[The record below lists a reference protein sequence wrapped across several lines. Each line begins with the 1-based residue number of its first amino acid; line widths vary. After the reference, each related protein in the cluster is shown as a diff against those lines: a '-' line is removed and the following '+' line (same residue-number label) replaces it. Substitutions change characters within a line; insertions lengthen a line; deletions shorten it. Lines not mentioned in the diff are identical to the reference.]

1 MVHFKE
7 LFALDGKE
15 TNLSDNDIARRNT
28 ITKLLKDWELVEVAG
43 ELNDLAPLSQIK
55 IISFKEKDEWNLETK
70 YNIGKNERFK
80 MIVDALRKK
89 YEYEIISAGANID
102 VYLRNPAGIG
112 EHPDI
117 VAAVDSEMEKLAS
130 AEDKLSSLNS
140 NFNSSLTNPQVLNE
154 QRKLGL

>member
-1 MVHFKE
+1 MNGFLKQ
-7 LFALDGKE
+7 
-15 TNLSDNDIARRNT
+15 N
-28 ITKLLKDWELVEVAG
+28 IT
-43 ELNDLAPLSQIK
+43 
-55 IISFKEKDEWNLETK
+55 LE
-70 YNIGKNERFK
+70 KNERHK

-89 YEYEIISAGANID
+89 YEYEILSARANID
-102 VYLRNPAGIG
+102 VYLRNSAGIG

-140 NFNSSLTNPQVLNE
+140 NFNSSSTNPQVLNE

>member
-1 MVHFKE
+1 
-7 LFALDGKE
+7 
-15 TNLSDNDIARRNT
+15 
-28 ITKLLKDWELVEVAG
+28 
-43 ELNDLAPLSQIK
+43 
-55 IISFKEKDEWNLETK
+55 
-70 YNIGKNERFK
+70 

-89 YEYEIISAGANID
+89 YEYEIISARANID

-140 NFNSSLTNPQVLNE
+140 NFNSSSTNPQLLSE
-154 QRKLGL
+154 QKKLDL

>member
-1 MVHFKE
+1 MNGILKQ
-7 LFALDGKE
+7 
-15 TNLSDNDIARRNT
+15 N
-28 ITKLLKDWELVEVAG
+28 IT
-43 ELNDLAPLSQIK
+43 
-55 IISFKEKDEWNLETK
+55 LE
-70 YNIGKNERFK
+70 KNERHK

-89 YEYEIISAGANID
+89 YEYEIIAAKANID
-102 VYLRNPAGIG
+102 VYLRNSAGIG

-140 NFNSSLTNPQVLNE
+140 NFNSSSTNPQVLNE

>member
-1 MVHFKE
+1 MNGFLKQ
-7 LFALDGKE
+7 K
-15 TNLSDNDIARRNT
+15 
-28 ITKLLKDWELVEVAG
+28 IT
-43 ELNDLAPLSQIK
+43 
-55 IISFKEKDEWNLETK
+55 LE
-70 YNIGKNERFK
+70 KNERHK

-89 YEYEIISAGANID
+89 YEYEILSARANID

-140 NFNSSLTNPQVLNE
+140 NFNSSSTNPQVLNE
-154 QRKLGL
+154 QRELKL

>member
-1 MVHFKE
+1 MKQ
-7 LFALDGKE
+7 
-15 TNLSDNDIARRNT
+15 N
-28 ITKLLKDWELVEVAG
+28 IT
-43 ELNDLAPLSQIK
+43 
-55 IISFKEKDEWNLETK
+55 LE
-70 YNIGKNERFK
+70 KNERHK

-89 YEYEIISAGANID
+89 YEYEILSARANID
-102 VYLRNPAGIG
+102 VYLRNSAGIG

-140 NFNSSLTNPQVLNE
+140 NFDSSSTNPQVLNE

>member
-1 MVHFKE
+1 MNGFLKQ
-7 LFALDGKE
+7 
-15 TNLSDNDIARRNT
+15 N
-28 ITKLLKDWELVEVAG
+28 IT
-43 ELNDLAPLSQIK
+43 
-55 IISFKEKDEWNLETK
+55 LE
-70 YNIGKNERFK
+70 KNERHK

-89 YEYEIISAGANID
+89 YEYEILSARANID
-102 VYLRNPAGIG
+102 VYLRNSAGIG

-140 NFNSSLTNPQVLNE
+140 NFDSSSTNPQVLNE